1 MNAIQT
7 CLIFGL
13 FTSTVVA
20 ALAVEKVVKQAG
32 QVQIVEGGKLAPM
45 KEAVSFSNN
54 IKVDTN
60 GVFTVA
66 NGKERKLEEGQA
78 LTAEGM
84 LYSPSGSVVPVFDH
98 YVLKGIRMQ
107 LVKDGQSTP
116 LNQSVV
122 LADQSVLSPSGEIR
136 LPSGRTQR
144 LIEGQA
150 LKLDGGLVPSL
161 DTATLKNGKVVV
173 QKEGELLPVT
183 SNITMNDGTRV
194 YANGNIVSLDGKIII
209 RLQEGQTV
217 TLPGAALAPR

>member
-13 FTSTVVA
+13 FTSTQVA
-20 ALAVEKVVKQAG
+20 ALAAEKVVKQGG
-32 QVQIVEGGKLAPM
+32 QVQVVEGGKLAPM

-98 YVLKGIRMQ
+98 YVLKGIRVQ

-122 LADQSVLSPSGEIR
+122 LADQSVLSPSGEFR
-136 LPSGRTQR
+136 TPGGRMQR

-150 LKLDGGLVPSL
+150 LKLDGGMVPSL
-161 DTATLKNGKVVV
+161 DTVTLKNGKVVV
-173 QKEGELLPVT
+173 QKEGELLPVA

-194 YANGNIVSLDGKIII
+194 YAKGTIVSMDGKTTIQ
-209 RLQEGQTV
+209 LQEGQTV